1 GVPDLVVEVLSP
13 STALKDKR
21 VKLKRYRLSG
31 VREYWIV
38 DPFNKIV
45 EVYKF
50 SENVFTEPEVYG
62 KDETVKDG
70 IFEDLEI
77 DLRNIFN

>member
-1 GVPDLVVEVLSP
+1 M
-13 STALKDKR
+13 
-21 VKLKRYRLSG
+21 
-31 VREYWIV
+31 
-38 DPFNKIV
+38 